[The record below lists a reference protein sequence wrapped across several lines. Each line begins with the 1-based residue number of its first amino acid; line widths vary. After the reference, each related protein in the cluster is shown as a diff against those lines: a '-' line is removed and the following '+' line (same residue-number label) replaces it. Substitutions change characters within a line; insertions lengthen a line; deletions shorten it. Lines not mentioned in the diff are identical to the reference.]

1 MDRKTL
7 DQVDLTGK
15 RCFMRCDFNVP
26 IHDGVIADDARI
38 RRALPSIE
46 YALDHGARLLL
57 ASHLGSPK
65 GPDPEKSLAPVA
77 ARLSELLGRDVP
89 LVSDCIG
96 EAVQSRAAALAD
108 GEALLLENLRYHAGE
123 KKSDPDFARALAAGV
138 EVYCNNAFGT
148 SHRAHASMV
157 GMAERCPVRVAG
169 FLVRDEVDYFSSV
182 LADPAHPFVAIVGG
196 SKVSSKI
203 GVLEHLVDRVDRF
216 LIGGGMAFTFLA
228 AQGKEVGGSLVEREM
243 VETAR
248 TIMAK
253 AKAHGVG
260 FELPLDCVVAAE
272 IADDAEIRIAAADDI
287 PPDRKGLDI
296 GPDTVRAWEPILRD
310 AKLVVWNGPMGVYEL
325 ESFRSGTAHVAHILG
340 ESEATTIIGGGDTAD
355 AVKRVGEAERMTFIS
370 TGGGASLELL
380 EGKTLPAVAVLDPV

>member
-7 DQVDLTGK
+7 DQVDLAGR

-26 IHDGVIADDARI
+26 IQGGAIADDARI

-46 YALDHGARLLL
+46 HALKQGARLLL

-65 GPDPEKSLAPVA
+65 GVDPEKSLAPVA
-77 ARLSELLGRDVP
+77 ARLAELLGRDVP
-89 LVSDCIG
+89 LAPDCIG
-96 EAVQSRAAALAD
+96 DEVQQRAAALGD
-108 GEALLLENLRYHAGE
+108 GEVLLLENLRFHAGE
-123 KKSDPDFARALAAGV
+123 KKNDPAFARALAEGV

-157 GMAERCPVRVAG
+157 GMVAHCPVAVAG
-169 FLVRDEVDYFSSV
+169 FLLRDEVDYFSTV
-182 LADPAHPFVAIVGG
+182 LADPAHPFVAVIGG

-203 GVLEHLVDRVDRF
+203 GVLEHLVERVDRF
-216 LIGGGMAFTFLA
+216 LVGGGMAFTFLA

-248 TIMAK
+248 AIMAK
-253 AKAHGVG
+253 AEAQGVG
-260 FELPLDCVVAAE
+260 FELPRDCVVAQE
-272 IADDAEIRIAAADDI
+272 IAEEAEIRIVATDEI
-287 PPDRKGLDI
+287 PADRKGLDI
-296 GPDTVRAWEPILRD
+296 GPDTVRAWEPILRE
-310 AKLVVWNGPMGVYEL
+310 ARLVVWNGPMGVYEL
-325 ESFRSGTAHVAHILG
+325 EPFRSGTAHVAHILG

-380 EGKTLPAVAVLDPV
+380 EGKTLPAVAVLDPA

>member
-7 DQVDLTGK
+7 DQVELTGK

-46 YALDHGARLLL
+46 YALAHGARLLL

-65 GPDPEKSLAPVA
+65 GRDPEKSLAPVA
-77 ARLSELLGRDVP
+77 TRLSELLGRDVP
-89 LVSDCIG
+89 LVPDCIG
-96 EAVQSRAAALAD
+96 DEVQARAAALAD
-108 GEALLLENLRYHAGE
+108 GEVLLLENLRFHAGE
-123 KKSDPDFARALAAGV
+123 KKSDAEFAAALATGV

-169 FLVRDEVDYFSSV
+169 FLLRDEVDYLSSV
-182 LADPAHPFVAIVGG
+182 LADPAHPFIAIVGG

-216 LIGGGMAFTFLA
+216 LVGGGMAFTFLV
-228 AQGKEVGGSLVEREM
+228 AQGKEVGGSLVEQEM

-253 AKAHGVG
+253 AAEHGVG
-260 FELPLDCVVAAE
+260 FELPLDCVVAEE
-272 IADDAEIRIAAADDI
+272 IADEAEIRIADINDI
-287 PPDRKGLDI
+287 PADRKGLDI

-325 ESFRSGTAHVAHILG
+325 ESFRSGTAHIAHILG
-340 ESEATTIIGGGDTAD
+340 ESKATTIIGGGDTAD
-355 AVKRVGEAERMTFIS
+355 AVKRVGEADKMTFIS

-380 EGKTLPAVAVLDPV
+380 EGKTLPGVAVLDPA

>member
-7 DQVDLTGK
+7 DQVALTGK

-26 IHDGVIADDARI
+26 IHDGAIADDTRI
-38 RRALPSIE
+38 RQALPSIQ

-65 GPDPEKSLAPVA
+65 GHEPELSLAPVA
-77 ARLSELLGRDVP
+77 ARLTELLGRPVP
-89 LVSDCIG
+89 LAGDCMG
-96 EAVQSRAAALAD
+96 DEVQHRAAALHN

-123 KKSDPDFARALAAGV
+123 KKNDPEFARALATGV

-148 SHRAHASMV
+148 AHRAHASMV
-157 GMAERCPVRVAG
+157 GMAQLCPVRVAG
-169 FLVRDEVDYFSSV
+169 FLLRDEVDYLSTV
-182 LADPAHPFVAIVGG
+182 IADPAHPFVAIIGG

-203 GVLEHLVDRVDRF
+203 GVLDHLVERVDRF

-253 AKAHGVG
+253 ASAKGVG
-260 FELPLDCVVAAE
+260 FDLPLDCVVARE
-272 IADDAEIRIAAADDI
+272 IQDDAEIRITGVDDI
-287 PPDRKGLDI
+287 PADQKGLDI
-296 GPDTVRAWEPILRD
+296 GPATVRAWEPILRG

-325 ESFRSGTAHVAHILG
+325 EPFRSGTAHVAHILG
-340 ESEATTIIGGGDTAD
+340 EGKATSIIGGGDTAD

-380 EGKTLPAVAVLDPV
+380 EGKTLPGVAVLDPA